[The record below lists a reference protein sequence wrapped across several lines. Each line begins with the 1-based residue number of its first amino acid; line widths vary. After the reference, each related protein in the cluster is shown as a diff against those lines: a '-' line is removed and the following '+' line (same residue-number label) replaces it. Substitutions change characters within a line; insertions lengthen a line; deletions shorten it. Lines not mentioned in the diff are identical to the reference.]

1 MSISKEIFGI
11 ERLEKDQECPMH
23 LNYKDGV
30 NHTINKIDEF
40 EISEEELAK
49 IISNEWYDQLGKG
62 LNRGQAC
69 DLFAKAIKSNQS
81 KLFVRKNK

>member
-49 IISNEWYDQLGKG
+49 IITSEYYP
-62 LNRGQAC
+62 C
-69 DLFAKAIKSNQS
+69 DERATLLARQIKDNQS

>member
-40 EISEEELAK
+40 ELSEEELAK
-49 IISNEWYDQLGKG
+49 VIMRFNIGTTDDNDKKL
-62 LNRGQAC
+62 
-69 DLFAKAIKSNQS
+69 AKAIKSNQS